1 MSEHGD
7 SSLHSS
13 PDSQP
18 RTTDSIRSLLHH
30 AVGLLQARLSLAL
43 IELGEARDAFITV
56 FVLAIAALV
65 MASLALIALSALII
79 ILLWESMGAW
89 VIALL
94 AAGYAALGWLLLRSA
109 IQMIRDGRLGLP
121 HTMAELRQDRDAL
134 FPGDA
139 Q

>member
-1 MSEHGD
+1 MSEPGD
-7 SSLHSS
+7 GS

-18 RTTDSIRSLLHH
+18 RMTGGIRSLLQH
-30 AVGLLQARLSLAL
+30 AAGLLQARVSLAL

-89 VIALL
+89 VIAML
-94 AAGYAALGWLLLRSA
+94 AVGYAVLGGLLLRSA
-109 IQMIRDGRLGLP
+109 IQMIRGGRLGLP
-121 HTMAELRQDRDAL
+121 HTMAELRRDREAL

-139 Q
+139 P

>member
-1 MSEHGD
+1 MSEPGD
-7 SSLHSS
+7 SS

-18 RTTDSIRSLLHH
+18 RMTGGIRPLLHH
-30 AVGLLQARLSLAL
+30 AAGLLQARVSLAL

-89 VIALL
+89 VIAML
-94 AAGYAALGWLLLRSA
+94 AVGYAVLGGLLLRSA

-121 HTMAELRQDRDAL
+121 HTMAELRQDREAL

-139 Q
+139 P